1 MQTEI
6 ITIYCLCV
14 EYLAAVGYHDDC
26 QVTLTTAEVM
36 TIALVAALTY
46 LCVHIRKRIETTF
59 SSIAEQMPKC
69 IRAVTP
75 RGIELKVCLFLLAF
89 AICG

>member
-14 EYLAAVGYHDDC
+14 KYLAALGHRDDY

-36 TIALVAALTY
+36 TVALVAARFFKGCLESNRQFLVEHGY
-46 LCVHIRKRIETTF
+46 MRQMLGKR
-59 SSIAEQMPKC
+59 
-69 IRAVTP
+69 RLN
-75 RGIELKVCLFLLAF
+75 RR
-89 AICG
+89 